1 MNNLEHDH
9 PLLVSLAYRMTG
21 RASEAEDLAQEAYV
35 RFLTEEPD
43 EGRTARD
50 QLTTIVARLS
60 LDYLSSEPVRQA
72 HYEGPWLPEPVLTE
86 RDALPPLETAAQR
99 ESISLAFLVLLDG
112 LEPPERAVYLL
123 RDIFGHASEEVAVML
138 DIDEA
143 DYRQTYDRAAARIAA
158 ERPRFAYA
166 PEAQRRVIERLVL
179 ATHQDDPEDVQEL
192 LAPEVTAWTD
202 GGGQVAAALRPV
214 SGRDAVA
221 RYLNG
226 FMRRASTT
234 QTMTYAE
241 VNSAPGLLSTH
252 EESVESVIA
261 FDVDDG
267 AIQSVRFMLN
277 PDKLAFVERQLRER
291 D

>member
-1 MNNLEHDH
+1 MDTLEHDR

-35 RFLTEEPD
+35 RFLTDEPD
-43 EGRTARD
+43 DGRPARE
-50 QLTTIVARLS
+50 QLTTIVARLC
-60 LDYLSSEPVRQA
+60 LDYLSSEPVENA

-86 RDALPPLETAAQR
+86 RDALPPLQTAAQR
-99 ESISLAFLVLLDG
+99 ESISLAFLTLLDG

-123 RDIFGHASEEVAVML
+123 RDAFGYGGDEIAAML
-138 DIDEA
+138 DVAEA

-158 ERPRFAYA
+158 ARPNFTYA

-179 ATHQDDPEDVQEL
+179 AAHQDDPDDVQEI
-192 LAPEVTAWTD
+192 LAPEVTAWID

-214 SGRDAVA
+214 TGRDAVA
-221 RYLNG
+221 RYLSG
-226 FMRRASTT
+226 FMRRASATLA
-234 QTMTYAE
+234 MTYAE
-241 VNSAPGLLSTH
+241 VNSAPGLLSTR

-261 FDVDDG
+261 FDVAGG
-267 AIQSVRFMLN
+267 AIQGVRFMLN
-277 PDKLAFVERQLRER
+277 PDKLAFIERQLRER